1 MTQKRFRKL
10 LMSYRGVDRNLA
22 RDVTADVIEYRH
34 HMEEGYVFRLDE
46 EKGILIRVCAISY
59 EEALKKFKNAG
70 LLCRG

>member
-46 EKGILIRVCAISY
+46 EKGILIRVYAISY

>member
-46 EKGILIRVCAISY
+46 EKGILIRVCDISY

>member
-34 HMEEGYVFRLDE
+34 HMEEGYVFRLDK

>member
-1 MTQKRFRKL
+1 MKQKRFRKL

-34 HMEEGYVFRLDE
+34 HMEEGYVFRLDK
-46 EKGILIRVCAISY
+46 EKGILTRVCAISY
-59 EEALKKFKNAG
+59 EEALEKFKNAG